1 MSTTE
6 VSRRYAKALL
16 GLSKQKG
23 THKKTLEELRE
34 IAAVFKNNADIGHYF
49 ADPVIAPEQ
58 KMKTLKA
65 AFENKGL
72 SEEVFGLL
80 VLLAERHRMGEF
92 YNVVEAYQNGID
104 AEDGITRGVARAAK
118 PLSPEGQKALE
129 EKISSTLKKKIV
141 LSFKEDPTI
150 LGGVIAHVGGW
161 TFDDSLENHLKKLN
175 ADLNRSAE

>member
-16 GLSKQKG
+16 ALSKQKG
-23 THKKTLEELRE
+23 THKKTLEELRA
-34 IAAVFKNNADIGHYF
+34 IATVFQGNGDVGRYF
-49 ADPVIAPEQ
+49 ADPVISPDQ
-58 KMKTLKA
+58 KMKTLKS

-72 SEEVFGLL
+72 SEEVYGLL
-80 VLLAERHRMGEF
+80 VLLAERHRMAELLH
-92 YNVVEAYQNGID
+92 VVESYQNGID
-104 AEDGITRGVARAAK
+104 AEEGITRGVVRAAK
-118 PLSPEGQKALE
+118 PLSAEGQKALE